1 MKTAAESLHCN
12 RFHRIHRREMPVN
25 RSGNRETLQGWQ
37 LRPFT
42 FSREIHAA
50 FTSQE
55 KKKNSYKPFFLLA
68 FFSPG
73 SLVFTLSRRIAG
85 GCVPHARNEG
95 EAKNSRSKSCVMREE
110 KT

>member
-1 MKTAAESLHCN
+1 
-12 RFHRIHRREMPVN
+12 MPVN

-37 LRPFT
+37 LQPFT

-55 KKKNSYKPFFLLA
+55 KKKNSYKPFSLLA

-73 SLVFTLSRRIAG
+73 SLVCTLSRRIAG
-85 GCVPHARNEG
+85 GCVPHSRIQG
-95 EAKNSRSKSCVMREE
+95 DTKNSHSKSCVMQEE
-110 KT
+110 KS

>member
-1 MKTAAESLHCN
+1 MKTAAESFHCN
-12 RFHRIHRREMPVN
+12 RFHGIHRREMPVN

-55 KKKNSYKPFFLLA
+55 KEKKPYKPFSLLA

-73 SLVFTLSRRIAG
+73 SLVFTFSRRIAG
-85 GCVPHARNEG
+85 GCVPHARNQG
-95 EAKNSRSKSCVMREE
+95 DTKNSRSKSCVMQEE
-110 KT
+110 KS

>member
-1 MKTAAESLHCN
+1 
-12 RFHRIHRREMPVN
+12 MPVN

-55 KKKNSYKPFFLLA
+55 KKKNSYKPLSLLA

-85 GCVPHARNEG
+85 GCVPHASNEG
-95 EAKNSRSKSCVMREE
+95 EAKNSRSKSCLMREE
-110 KT
+110 KICWALAVRLSN

>member
-1 MKTAAESLHCN
+1 
-12 RFHRIHRREMPVN
+12 MPVN
-25 RSGNRETLQGWQ
+25 HSGNRETLQGWQ

-55 KKKNSYKPFFLLA
+55 KKKNSYKPFSLLA
-68 FFSPG
+68 FFFPG

-85 GCVPHARNEG
+85 GCVPHAGNEV

-110 KT
+110 KS

>member
-1 MKTAAESLHCN
+1 
-12 RFHRIHRREMPVN
+12 MPVN

-55 KKKNSYKPFFLLA
+55 KKKNSYKPFSLLA
-68 FFSPG
+68 FSSPG

-85 GCVPHARNEG
+85 GCVPHADNEG
-95 EAKNSRSKSCVMREE
+95 EAKNSRSKSCLMREE
-110 KT
+110 KS

>member
-1 MKTAAESLHCN
+1 
-12 RFHRIHRREMPVN
+12 MPVN
-25 RSGNRETLQGWQ
+25 HSGNRETLQGRQ

-55 KKKNSYKPFFLLA
+55 KKKNPYKPFSLLA
-68 FFSPG
+68 CFSLG
-73 SLVFTLSRRIAG
+73 SLVFTLSRRTAG
-85 GCVPHARNEG
+85 GCVPHAGNDR

-110 KT
+110 KS

>member
-1 MKTAAESLHCN
+1 
-12 RFHRIHRREMPVN
+12 MPVN

-55 KKKNSYKPFFLLA
+55 KEKNPYKPLSLLA
-68 FFSPG
+68 CSPLG
-73 SLVFTLSRRIAG
+73 SLVFTLSRRTAG
-85 GCVPHARNEG
+85 GCVPHAGNEV

-110 KT
+110 KP

>member
-1 MKTAAESLHCN
+1 
-12 RFHRIHRREMPVN
+12 MPVN
-25 RSGNRETLQGWQ
+25 HSGNRETLQGRQ

-55 KKKNSYKPFFLLA
+55 KKKNSYKPFSLLA

-85 GCVPHARNEG
+85 GCVPHAGNEV

-110 KT
+110 KS

>member
-1 MKTAAESLHCN
+1 
-12 RFHRIHRREMPVN
+12 MPVN

-50 FTSQE
+50 FTSQG
-55 KKKNSYKPFFLLA
+55 KKNSYKPFFLLA
-68 FFSPG
+68 FFPPG

-85 GCVPHARNEG
+85 GCVPHAGNEV

-110 KT
+110 KP